1 MASYI
6 LYQCLIMKNKN
17 EIPSWF
23 IYLLC
28 TISSLHILLAF
39 GELNVDRFGRN
50 FILVLSDLISLTWII
65 LMLIKNPRLRPNK
78 PKIFLWL
85 FIAICLWLFYHIVC
99 PFLEKKDIDLFS

>member
-39 GELNVDRFGRN
+39 GELNANQFGRN

-65 LMLIKNPRLRPNK
+65 LMFIKNPRLRPNK
-78 PKIFLWL
+78 PTIFLWL
-85 FIAICLWLFYHIVC
+85 IIAICLWLFYHTVC